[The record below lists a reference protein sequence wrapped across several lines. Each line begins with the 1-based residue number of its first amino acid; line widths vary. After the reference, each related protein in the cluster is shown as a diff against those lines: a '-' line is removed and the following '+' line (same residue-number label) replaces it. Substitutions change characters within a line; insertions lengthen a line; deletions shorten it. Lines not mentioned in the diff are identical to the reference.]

1 MSHSAPLSE
10 PSINISTSLTWGAER
25 YRYPTNL
32 PKVAATGGP
41 RCLGMPALPFNTN
54 PPQLITDIGANP
66 VGYGNPQ
73 LLLNFDVLK
82 AAAVRADRRPTTQPR
97 SDRTTGMRTRATL
110 IKFGTFAVVM
120 AMLTAFLFFIFGQY
134 RTGSTTGYSAVFT
147 DVSRLKPGQ
156 SVRVAGIRVGTVDS
170 VSLQPDKKVVV
181 KFDADRNVV
190 LTEGTRA
197 AVRYLNLVGDRYLDL
212 VDGPG
217 STKLLPAGGQI
228 PVNRT
233 APALDLDL
241 LLGGLKPVTQGLNA
255 RDVNAL
261 TSGLLQVFQGQGG
274 TLESLFTKTT
284 SFSNALADNDQTVQ
298 QLIDN
303 LNIVVGTISKDGNQF
318 SGAIDRLEQLVSG
331 LSDDR
336 NTIGSAID
344 ALDKGT
350 ASLADLLA
358 SARPPLSGTIAQLN
372 RLAPILDG
380 DRDRLD
386 AAIAKAP
393 KNYRKLVRLG
403 VNGATIPYYLCE
415 FGLRGTDL
423 SGQDGALQYL

>member
-1 MSHSAPLSE
+1 M
-10 PSINISTSLTWGAER
+10 
-25 YRYPTNL
+25 
-32 PKVAATGGP
+32 
-41 RCLGMPALPFNTN
+41 
-54 PPQLITDIGANP
+54 
-66 VGYGNPQ
+66 
-73 LLLNFDVLK
+73 
-82 AAAVRADRRPTTQPR
+82 
-97 SDRTTGMRTRATL
+97 
-110 IKFGTFAVVM
+110 
-120 AMLTAFLFFIFGQY
+120 
-134 RTGSTTGYSAVFT
+134 FT

-197 AVRYLNLVGDRYLDL
+197 AVRYLNLVGDRYLEL

-217 STKLLPAGGQI
+217 STKHLPAGGQI

-274 TLESLFTKTT
+274 TLDSLFAKTT

-303 LNIVVGTISKDGNQF
+303 LNIVVGTISKDGTQF

-336 NTIGSAID
+336 D
-344 ALDKGT
+344 
-350 ASLADLLA
+350 
-358 SARPPLSGTIAQLN
+358 TIALRHRRPGQGN
-372 RLAPILDG
+372 RLAGGSAGQRAAAAVRHHSSVESAGADTRWRQGPPRHRNREGAEELPQAG
-380 DRDRLD
+380 PTRRERRDHPVLPLPVR
-386 AAIAKAP
+386 AP
-393 KNYRKLVRLG
+393 RHG
-403 VNGATIPYYLCE
+403 S
-415 FGLRGTDL
+415 F
-423 SGQDGALQYL
+423 GQDGALQYL